1 MNPLLLIAI
10 PMVLLTIGMMLN
22 SFRISFDQPA
32 TLPEQDPAKRMAA
45 ERQAYRDLFALQKT
59 RSLKRQQRVGQ
70 YAWLVLA
77 AFAVSSGWLYFD
89 TVNKTTALKQV
100 AAIHTLPVVESK
112 DVVLSL
118 TLSDG
123 ANVQYLIRSPI
134 PTLTLTVGDGT
145 GTQYVKL
152 PRAEASGVAAKAELS
167 KEAVQNWQLT
177 SLGTALSIGNAE
189 MPLGI
194 ALNISK

>member
-10 PMVLLTIGMMLN
+10 PMTLMAIGMILN

-32 TLPEQDPAKRMAA
+32 PVPEQDPAKRMAA
-45 ERQAYRDLFALQKT
+45 EKQAYRDLFVLQKT
-59 RSLKRQQRVGQ
+59 RALKRQKRVGQ
-70 YAWLVLA
+70 YAWLVMA
-77 AFAVSSGWLYFD
+77 AFVVSSGWLYFD
-89 TVNKTTALKQV
+89 TVNKTTASRQV

-123 ANVQYLIRSPI
+123 ANVQYVIRLPI
-134 PTLTLTVGDGT
+134 PTLTVGEKID
-145 GTQYVKL
+145 TQYIKSLKTEV
-152 PRAEASGVAAKAELS
+152 AGVAAKAELA

-177 SLGTALSIGNAE
+177 SLGTAMSMGNVE

>member
-10 PMVLLTIGMMLN
+10 PMALMILGMILN
-22 SFRISFDQPA
+22 NFRISFDQPA
-32 TLPEQDPAKRMAA
+32 PVPEQDPAKRMAA
-45 ERQAYRDLFALQKT
+45 EKQAYRDLFALQKT

-77 AFAVSSGWLYFD
+77 AFVVSSGWLYFD
-89 TVNKTTALKQV
+89 TVNKTTASRQV

-123 ANVQYLIRSPI
+123 ANVQYVIRLPI
-134 PTLTLTVGDGT
+134 PTLTVGEKTD
-145 GTQYVKL
+145 TQYIKSLKTEV
-152 PRAEASGVAAKAELS
+152 SGVAAKAELA

-177 SLGTALSIGNAE
+177 SLGTAMSMGNVE

>member
-32 TLPEQDPAKRMAA
+32 SLPERDPAKGMAA

-59 RSLKRQQRVGQ
+59 RALKRQKRVGQ

-134 PTLTLTVGDGT
+134 PTLTVGDGT

-152 PRAEASGVAAKAELS
+152 PRAEASGVAAKEELS
-167 KEAVQNWQLT
+167 KGSVQNWQLT
-177 SLGTALSIGNAE
+177 SLGTALSMGSVE